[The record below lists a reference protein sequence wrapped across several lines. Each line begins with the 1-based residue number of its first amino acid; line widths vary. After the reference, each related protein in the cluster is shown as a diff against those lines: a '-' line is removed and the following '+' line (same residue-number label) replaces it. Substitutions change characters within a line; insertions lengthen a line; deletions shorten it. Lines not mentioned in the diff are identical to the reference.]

1 MSISIASIYEF
12 AYRGHLAEEA
22 LDRQGR
28 QNRRLMNVADEEIA
42 RALSLDVLDDLHVAN
57 ARATAVAYTAVA
69 AFENS
74 VRALVAKTLI
84 EKFSEEW
91 WEKGASSNIRERAQK
106 RLEDEQVAKW
116 HAQRGQDPINYTTFG
131 DLKNIM
137 QNNWDAFED
146 LIGSLPWASGIF
158 DVIERSRNVIMHS
171 GMLEREDIERLG
183 VNIRDWVKQVGA

>member
-1 MSISIASIYEF
+1 VTVNISNIYEF

-22 LDRQGR
+22 LDGQGR
-28 QNRRLMNVADEEIA
+28 RNRRLLNIADEDIA
-42 RALSLDVLDDLHVAN
+42 KAISLDVLDDLHVAN
-57 ARATAVAYTAVA
+57 ARANAVVYTAIA

-74 VRALVAKTLI
+74 VRALVVKTLI
-84 EKFSEEW
+84 EKFKEEW
-91 WEKGASSNIRERAQK
+91 WEKGASNGIRERAQK
-106 RLEDEQVAKW
+106 RLDDEQLVRW

-131 DLKNIM
+131 DLKNVM

-158 DVIERSRNVIMHS
+158 DVVERSRNVIMHS